1 MQLALMLCNIL
12 VTFYPLKCVCWS
24 FVVSVLSPTT
34 HVALLPQPK
43 EPCFHWIPAR
53 QADTGLELEGITR
66 CVLSTVS
73 DDVKFTIITFLIQN
87 GTRVVHG
94 KFSSPV
100 SELVLH
106 STVYMYI
113 L

>member
-1 MQLALMLCNIL
+1 M
-12 VTFYPLKCVCWS
+12 
-24 FVVSVLSPTT
+24 VSVYLSPST
-34 HVALLPQPK
+34 ALLPQPK

-73 DDVKFTIITFLIQN
+73 DDVKFTIIMFLIQN

-100 SELVLH
+100 SELFVPILH
-106 STVYMYI
+106 SKFCDFSYSIIVF
-113 L
+113 